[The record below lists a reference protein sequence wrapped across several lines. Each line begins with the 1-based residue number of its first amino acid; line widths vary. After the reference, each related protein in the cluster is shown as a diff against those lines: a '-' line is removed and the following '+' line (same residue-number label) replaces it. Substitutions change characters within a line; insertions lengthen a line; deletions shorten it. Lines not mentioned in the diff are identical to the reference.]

1 MKKLFIFFITTLILQ
16 CFIPV
21 WGQSHKCQCSL
32 LSDKNT
38 VCKTSLRGN
47 SYKFSFVVDSSYYTY
62 GAQNEAVD
70 GFIGECG

>member
-21 WGQSHKCQCSL
+21 WGQSYECQCSL

-38 VCKTSLRGN
+38 VCKNIVTWKFLQIFFRG
-47 SYKFSFVVDSSYYTY
+47 
-62 GAQNEAVD
+62 
-70 GFIGECG
+70 